1 MKYAYFPGCS
11 LHSMAEEY
19 NMATELVME
28 DLNVELREI
37 PDWNCCG
44 STPAHTTSHLLP
56 VALPARNLA
65 IIEKEGL
72 DVVAP
77 CAACYNRFKAA
88 NKELNEDDDLKET
101 VNEIIEM
108 DYQANVE
115 VLNLIEVF
123 QNDDV
128 MEILEEKVNVELKNI
143 KPAVYYG
150 CLLTRPPEVTEFD
163 DAENPQSMDQIMEAI
178 GAEPVEW
185 THKVEC
191 CGGSLV
197 MARSEVVLKLSRD
210 ILKAAKQAGANCIV
224 TACPLCH
231 ANLDMRQE
239 QINKKFGDDFN
250 MPIFYF
256 TQLIGAALGHSKKNL
271 GLKRHFIGSEGLLG
285 SLVG

>member
-1 MKYAYFPGCS
+1 MKYAYYPGCS

-28 DLNVELREI
+28 KLDVELREI

-56 VALPARNLA
+56 LALPARNLA
-65 IIEKEGL
+65 IAEKEGL

-88 NKELNEDDDLKET
+88 NKKLAEDSELKNT
-101 VNEIIEM
+101 VNDIIEM
-108 DYQANVE
+108 DYDVDIE

-123 QNDDV
+123 EDGIIDLLKQ
-128 MEILEEKVNVELKNI
+128 KVSNELSDI

-163 DAENPQSMDQIMEAI
+163 DTENPQSMDRLMKVI
-178 GAEPVEW
+178 GTQPVEW

-197 MARSEVVLKLSRD
+197 MPRGEIVLKLSRD
-210 ILKAAKQAGANCIV
+210 ILNAAKEAGANCIV

-239 QINKKFGDDFN
+239 QINEKYGNDFN

-256 TQLIGAALGHSKKNL
+256 TQLIGLALGVSAKEL
-271 GLKRHFIGSEGLLG
+271 GLKRHFVESEELLG